1 MQRMPSAF
9 AFAVNCVR
17 ERVRKREGKGARQ
30 EKKTTCSRIAL
41 QLLEHL
47 RREGGKV
54 TGEGW
59 QGQHCELVFD
69 LSALRNFVAHCCT

>member
-17 ERVRKREGKGARQ
+17 ARRRQREREKEKGDVARR

-41 QLLEHL
+41 LLLEHL
-47 RREGGKV
+47 RGGKGDDGGRLAGA
-54 TGEGW
+54 T
-59 QGQHCELVFD
+59 L
-69 LSALRNFVAHCCT
+69 

>member
-17 ERVRKREGKGARQ
+17 ETVRKKEGDGARR
-30 EKKTTCSRIAL
+30 EKTTCSRIAL

-47 RREGGKV
+47 RGMGGGV
-54 TGEGW
+54 TGQDW

-69 LSALRNFVAHCCT
+69 LSALCNFVAHCCT